1 MEQFVE
7 GFMRELLNYAVAG
20 GVLTVIIL
28 ATVGFC
34 TVVKAVCAR

>member
-1 MEQFVE
+1 MAQFAE

-28 ATVGFC
+28 ATVGFY